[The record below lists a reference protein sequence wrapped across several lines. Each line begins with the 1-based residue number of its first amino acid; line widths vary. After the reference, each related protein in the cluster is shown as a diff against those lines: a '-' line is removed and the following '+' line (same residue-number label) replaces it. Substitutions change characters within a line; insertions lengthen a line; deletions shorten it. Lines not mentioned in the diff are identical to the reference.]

1 MAASESSSNMRS
13 NSSIAPSNVAAANL
27 AASLAL
33 KANNQIFLNLP
44 TGGKLQVVQ
53 QPQIFKIKE
62 EPKTE

>member
-1 MAASESSSNMRS
+1 VAASESSNNMRS

>member
-1 MAASESSSNMRS
+1 MAASDSSNNVRN
-13 NSSIAPSNVAAANL
+13 NSSIPPSNVAAANL

>member
-1 MAASESSSNMRS
+1 MAASDSSNNVRS
-13 NSSIAPSNVAAANL
+13 NTSIAPSNVAAANL